1 MGLQSTLF
9 TGVSG
14 LQANGTRLSVIGNNI
29 ANVNTIGFKVGRANF
44 NEFLVQRIDAAK
56 RPLEGVRGGKN
67 PMEYGL
73 GVGLSSID
81 NLFSQGTLEST
92 GVTTDLAIEGDG
104 FFVVRQGQRRLY
116 TRAGAFQFDND
127 GRLIQNSTGF
137 IVQGRMANTAGVI
150 ASGSPIEDVIVPLGL
165 TTPAKY
171 SSRVVF
177 KDNLNADSEVLSN
190 VLTSGD
196 RFSIRETGGPASGV
210 TDINDLAQT
219 INTLDEGDR
228 IKISGTNPDGTVV
241 TGMFR
246 YGTGEELLSDGSTVA
261 RDGTTLGNLVNVI
274 NNTFSGVS
282 ATITAE
288 GAVQLID
295 DSAGASQTSISLSF
309 EEDAAKASVLGQP
322 VQDTFL
328 PESISTITAGNPMNI
343 QPYDPDTGTG
353 GFRFNADLEGIQ
365 YPRQFTLA
373 VGGVDNS
380 RANVI
385 TIAQD
390 PNGDG
395 VYETIDEVVD
405 AINQGISAD
414 LELSGTVT
422 AAATADGEIRFNTNS
437 PSDSLTIGEVPNSDI
452 TTVTD
457 LGFSD
462 GDQGTGVGL
471 GGLNLTSLKANS
483 EIRIEL
489 QGDTARTLSITPRVY
504 STVEDL
510 VNGLNAAINS
520 NTALSGRLT
529 AFVDYS
535 QGAAAVSFVTTSPE
549 AKLTITRGTQTVP
562 LGGVDLFDALGFDDL
577 TELRNDVIPGNE
589 DDYNNISVDGNANSS
604 IALAAFN
611 RTQEGRDAAAHIASI
626 SVYDSF
632 GETHN
637 MNMTFTKSTQQL
649 AAEINKLISTDSPL
663 MIESTDPNAAPGT
676 VQAVDASTVET
687 SLIDLWSVDYTDPQ
701 NPVRG
706 DAQPRAGD
714 TIRIT
719 GTSPLGTVLATT
731 LTIQGDPD
739 PTTVEDLLN
748 TINQLYS
755 SRALGGDGTGA
766 TATIN
771 DNGQIVL
778 TDDTAGASLSSMK
791 IAYVEDPDNPRETLP
806 EQPYGLA
813 ENFRTLQ
820 NGTNEITTDVP
831 GQWDWEIRT
840 TGNEKS
846 FTGNDGTITF
856 NPDGSLQGYT
866 IQDRSNSFGFD
877 PNNGSD
883 RMEIQLDLGTI
894 GGFDGLTMFQGPSTA
909 IISSQDGFAAGKLS
923 SIEIDHSGTMTGIFS
938 NGVSKKLA
946 QMVLGS
952 FNNPSGLTKEG
963 NNNYSESANS
973 GVAVI
978 GEAGTNIQGSI
989 SSGFLESSNVDL
1001 AQEFAN
1007 IITTQRGF
1015 QANARVITSTDTLLN
1030 EVVNLA
1036 R

>member
-14 LQANGTRLSVIGNNI
+14 LQANGIRLSVIGNNI

-44 NEFLVQRIDAAK
+44 NEFLVQRIEAAK
-56 RPLEGVRGGKN
+56 RPLEGTRGGQN
-67 PMEYGL
+67 PIEYGL

-104 FFVVRQGQRRLY
+104 FFVLREGQRRVY

-137 IVQGRMANTAGVI
+137 VVQGRTATTEGVI
-150 ASGSPIEDVIVPLGL
+150 VSGSPINDIVVPLGL
-165 TTPAKY
+165 TTPAKF
-171 SSRVVF
+171 SNRVVF

-196 RFSIRETGGPASGV
+196 AFTIRATGGPASGV
-210 TDINDLAQT
+210 TDINDLTQT

-241 TGMFR
+241 SGIFR
-246 YGTGEELLSDGSTVA
+246 YGKGTELLADGSTVS

-274 NNTFSGVS
+274 NNTFTGLTAS
-282 ATITAE
+282 ITAGGRIE
-288 GAVQLID
+288 MID

-309 EEDAAKASVLGQP
+309 DEDASKASVLGN
-322 VQDTFL
+322 
-328 PESISTITAGNPMNI
+328 TIQNDFITGQIAEMTGTALTI
-343 QPYDPDTGTG
+343 DPFVEETGTG
-353 GFRFNADLEGIQ
+353 GKRFTADDDGTLF
-365 YPRQFTLA
+365 PRQFRLA
-373 VGGVDNS
+373 VGGVDNGDWNTIQI
-380 RANVI
+380 AN
-385 TIAQD
+385 D
-390 PNGDG
+390 PDNDG
-395 VYETIDEVVD
+395 IYESLEEVVA
-405 AINQGISAD
+405 AINQGIRAN
-414 LELSGTVT
+414 LNLTGTVQ
-422 AAATADGEIRFNTNS
+422 AVATTGGEIKFNTTS
-437 PSDSLTIGEVPNSDI
+437 ISDFVKIDGVPNGDQTTFSELGFTSEQQGIGEGQAGMD
-452 TTVTD
+452 
-457 LGFSD
+457 
-462 GDQGTGVGL
+462 
-471 GGLNLTSLKANS
+471 LTSLKATN
-483 EIRIEL
+483 EIRIKLE
-489 QGDTARTLSITPRVY
+489 GDSIRTLSISPKVY
-504 STVEDL
+504 ATVEDL
-510 VNGLNAAINS
+510 VSGLNAAINA
-520 NTALSGRLT
+520 NSGLAGKLT
-529 AFVDYS
+529 AFVDFS

-549 AKLTITRGTQTVP
+549 AKLTLLKGTQTVP
-562 LGGVDLFDALGFDDL
+562 AGGKDLFTALGFKD
-577 TELRNDVIPGNE
+577 ELDMKTDEIPGNE
-589 DDYNNISVDGNANSS
+589 DDYNNISTDGNATSS
-604 IALAAFN
+604 IALAAFDQ
-611 RTQEGRDAAAHIASI
+611 TQTGRDAAVHMASI
-626 SVYDSF
+626 AVYDSF
-632 GETHN
+632 GETHQ
-637 MNMTFTKSTQQL
+637 MNTTFRKSTQEL
-649 AAEINKLISTDSPL
+649 AAQINKLISTDSPL
-663 MIESTDPNAAPGT
+663 MILDPADATGNALI
-676 VQAVDASTVET
+676 AVDSTKIENT
-687 SLIDLWSVDYTDPQ
+687 NLTDLWSIDNT
-701 NPVRG
+701 NPENLVKG
-706 DAQPRAGD
+706 DAQPRIGD
-714 TIRIT
+714 SILIT
-719 GTSPLGTVLATT
+719 GTSPQGTLLSTT
-731 LTIQGDPD
+731 LAIEGDPN
-739 PTTVEDLLN
+739 PTTVKDLLD
-748 TINQLYS
+748 TINSLFK
-755 SRALGGDGTGA
+755 SRSAGGDGTGV

-778 TDDTAGASLSSMK
+778 TDDTAGSSLASIK
-791 IAYVEDPDNPRETLP
+791 IAFQDNPENPRAVIPTFAFA
-806 EQPYGLA
+806 LA
-813 ENFRTLQ
+813 EDFRELQ
-820 NGTNEITTDVP
+820 KGTNTITTDVR
-831 GQWDWEIRT
+831 GQWDWEIQL

-846 FTGNDGTITF
+846 LTGNKGTITF

-866 IQDRSNSFGFD
+866 ITDRSSSFGFD

-883 RMEIQLDLGTI
+883 RIDIALDLGTI

-923 SIEIDHSGTMTGIFS
+923 SIEIDRGGTITGVFS

-978 GEAGTNIQGSI
+978 GEAGKNIQGSI
-989 SSGFLESSNVDL
+989 ASGFLESSNVDL